1 MKERSSILG
10 GSPAA
15 PSHSRQGVEALGPS
29 DSSDSG
35 SDTIGEGTM
44 VTGADNAGEWGAMP
58 VDTQTDSDSM
68 GTGERASATGRS
80 PRDGADLMPD
90 HLTRGDQ
97 GEVDADEIESLAA
110 ESDDDMDADSDE
122 DRDDEI
128 EGDDTD

>member
-15 PSHSRQGVEALGPS
+15 PSHSGQGVETLGPS

-35 SDTIGEGTM
+35 SDTVGESAM
-44 VTGADNAGEWGAMP
+44 ATGADNAGEWGAMP
-58 VDTQTDSDSM
+58 VDTDSDSDSM

-90 HLTRGDQ
+90 HLTRGDRD
-97 GEVDADEIESLAA
+97 EVDADEIESLAA
-110 ESDDDMDADSDE
+110 EVDDDTDDDSDDDVEDESAD
-122 DRDDEI
+122 
-128 EGDDTD
+128 

>member
-15 PSHSRQGVEALGPS
+15 PTHSGQGIDVLGPS

-44 VTGADNAGEWGAMP
+44 VTGADNAGELGAMP
-58 VDTQTDSDSM
+58 VDRQTDSDSM

-97 GEVDADEIESLAA
+97 DEVDPNEMESLAA
-110 ESDDDMDADSDE
+110 EGDDDID
-122 DRDDEI
+122 I
-128 EGDDTD
+128 DTDEAGENDID